1 MQDPKRE
8 RQILIVLTMMGF
20 TNVLDFMIM
29 MPLAPHLIKAFAI
42 SPSQFGSLVSAY
54 ALAAGCASL
63 LMASLADRFDR
74 KHALL
79 LVYAGLIVATY
90 ACAIA
95 PNFVALLLARTVAGA
110 FGGVQGSVALAI
122 IGDLVP
128 DMRRGR
134 AMGLFMLSF
143 SLASVI
149 GVPLSI
155 YVAGLNGW
163 HAPFFALSALSAVLF
178 AVALRLIPSMRA
190 HISAGESTGFV
201 QGYVELFREPNHWW
215 AFATSA
221 LLTLSG
227 MLMIPYV
234 AVSRVANEGMTEA
247 QLSYFYLVG
256 GAVTLVTRPV
266 FGNMSDRYSRSKL
279 YYWLVLASIAPI
291 ILITQTLQVSMS
303 LQLLA
308 SALFFIFVSGRF
320 VPATAL
326 ITSAALPQLRGRLM
340 SFNSAVQNFGTGLAA
355 MMGGLMLTQSVD
367 GRMLGYE
374 AVGFLAGIF
383 GIASVFTA
391 FKVRAIS

>member
-367 GRMLGYE
+367 GKMLGYE